1 VMVPKDIHVIAEMPL
16 NVNGKVD
23 RKALIASLHERAAKA

>member
-1 VMVPKDIHVIAEMPL
+1 VMVPKDIHVVEELPL

-23 RKALIASLHERAAKA
+23 RKALIARLQAQ